1 MWGGG
6 SVLPL
11 KPSFQGS
18 LFQKYP
24 FMVKSMNGSVALGRT
39 QKNKKTIGSPWT
51 IFMWIL
57 LNYIGSLDKK

>member
-18 LFQKYP
+18 SFQKYP

-39 QKNKKTIGSPWT
+39 QKNERKLKEVLEQFLCGSC
-51 IFMWIL
+51 
-57 LNYIGSLDKK
+57 